1 MSPLFKLHTEFPPAG
16 DQPAAIAE
24 LSRLVGNGTRDMILR
39 GVTGSGKTYT
49 LANVIARQERPVLVL
64 SHNKTLAA
72 QLYGEFKGFF
82 PENAVEYFISYYD
95 YYLPESYIPATDT
108 YIAKDAS
115 INDNLER
122 LRLAATSSL
131 LERRDVIVVASVSCI
146 YGLGSPEDYSEMCLL
161 LRSGMEM
168 KREKLL
174 ERLVE
179 MQFFR
184 NDTAPEA
191 GQFRVRGDSVDI
203 FEARKQ
209 DFIRVTFWG
218 DEIESISRHHPA
230 SGKIIHSAIETMIFP
245 CKQFV
250 MPASRI
256 ENAIPAIKAELKE
269 RVEFFEKAGRLV
281 EAQRIYQR
289 VTGDI
294 EMLRELGY
302 TGGIEN
308 YSFYLSPRPKGSRP
322 FCLLDYFPDDFL
334 MIVDESHVTIPQIG
348 GMARADRNRKETL
361 VEHGFR
367 LPSALENRPLNF
379 DEFERRRRQ
388 AVFVSATP
396 GAYETE
402 TLKAPVVEQ
411 IIRPTGLPDPVIDL
425 RPLEGQVD
433 DVRVGIRS
441 CVARGQRVLVTTLTK
456 KNAERLSEYLG
467 ELGVRCTYLHS
478 ELDALERV
486 KVIAKLREGD
496 CDCLVGIN
504 LLREGLDLP
513 EVGLVAILD
522 ADKEGFLRSER
533 SLIQVAGRAAR
544 NVNGR
549 VILYADV
556 VTPSMDALLRTTA
569 DHRKKQ
575 MEYNRIH
582 HITPRSVVKS
592 KRFGIADAVGQFR
605 EKPKK
610 KLRSADEIAGR
621 LTGDPGKAEIT
632 GGDMILRLDD
642 AEFDDLVRELES
654 EMMEAA
660 GKLEFERAAVLR
672 DRVRQLEEKRGG
684 K

>member
-1 MSPLFKLHTEFPPAG
+1 MSNLFKLHAEFSPAG
-16 DQPAAIAE
+16 DQPAAITALNGYLKAGAE
-24 LSRLVGNGTRDMILR
+24 SMVLR
-39 GVTGSGKTYT
+39 GVTGSGKTCT
-49 LANVIARQERPVLVL
+49 LANVIAGQNKPVLIL

-122 LRLAATSSL
+122 LRLSATSSL

-146 YGLGSPEDYSEMCLL
+146 YGLGSPADYAEMCLI
-161 LRSGMEM
+161 LRSGSTL
-168 KREKLL
+168 KREALL

-179 MQFFR
+179 LQFSR

-203 FEARKQ
+203 FEPQKK
-209 DFIRVTFWG
+209 DFIRVNFWG
-218 DEIESISRHHPA
+218 DEIEQLTRRDPV
-230 SGKIIHSAIETMIFP
+230 SGKVRHNVIEAMIYP

-256 ENAIPAIKAELKE
+256 ENAIPLIKAELKE
-269 RVEFFEKAGRLV
+269 RVEYFERTGRLV

-289 VTGDI
+289 VTSDI
-294 EMLRELGY
+294 EMMKELGY
-302 TGGIEN
+302 TSGIEN
-308 YSFYLSPRPKGSRP
+308 YSYYLSPRPAGSRP

-334 MIVDESHVTIPQIG
+334 LVVDESHVTIPQIG
-348 GMARADRNRKETL
+348 GMSKADRSRKETL

-367 LPSALENRPLNF
+367 LPSALENRPLFF
-379 DEFERRRRQ
+379 DEFKERIRQ
-388 AVFVSATP
+388 TIYVSATP

-402 TLKAPVVEQ
+402 VLKAPLVEQ

-425 RPLEGQVD
+425 RPLEGQID
-433 DVRVGIRS
+433 DVLDEIRN
-441 CVARGQRVLVTTLTK
+441 CVAKGQRVLVTTLTK
-456 KNAERLSEYLG
+456 KNAERLSDYLS

-486 KVIAKLREGD
+486 KVLARLREGH
-496 CDCLVGIN
+496 CDCLIGIN

-549 VILYADV
+549 VILYGDT
-556 VTPSMDALLRTTA
+556 VTPSMDALLKITA
-569 DHRKKQ
+569 AHRKLQ
-575 MEYNRIH
+575 LEYNRIH
-582 HITPRSVVKS
+582 NIVPRSVVKS
-592 KRFGIADAVGQFR
+592 KRFTIAEAVGDMDNSR
-605 EKPKK
+605 KK
-610 KLRSADEIAGR
+610 KNSGRNNTAENDDDTLMTVGAGLAAAMPESEFAD
-621 LTGDPGKAEIT
+621 L
-632 GGDMILRLDD
+632 L
-642 AEFDDLVRELES
+642 RELEE
-654 EMMEAA
+654 EMLEAA
-660 GKLEFERAAVLR
+660 EKLEFERAAFLR
-672 DRVRQLEEKRGG
+672 DRISELEKQRQ
-684 K
+684 